1 MSAPTV
7 CRQNGSPEQ
16 WSNNYS
22 RPSVRRPRLL
32 LADDHDLLVDALRH
46 LLEREF
52 SVLRGVSDG
61 EALVDAAVELRPD
74 IVLCD
79 VSMPRLSGL
88 QAVQRI
94 RQLLPQVH
102 CIVLTMHEDP
112 ALAAEAFRVGASAY
126 VLKSAP
132 AAELLRAI
140 RTVLAGHSYPSR
152 VTATK
157 APPPPANR
165 RLSDICEAESLS
177 LRERE
182 VLRLVAGGKTM
193 KETAAALGITPR
205 TVAFHKYRIMR
216 HLSMRSSA
224 ELVQFAV
231 KRRLV

>member
-52 SVLRGVSDG
+52 SVLRGVNDG
-61 EALVDAAVELRPD
+61 QALVDATVELRPD

-88 QAVQRI
+88 QAVQKI

-102 CIVLTMHEDP
+102 CIVLTMHDDP

-126 VLKSAP
+126 ILKSTP

-140 RTVLAGHSYPSR
+140 RTVLAGDSYPSR
-152 VTATK
+152 VTTAK
-157 APPPPANR
+157 QAPSANR
-165 RLSDICEAESLS
+165 RLTDVCEAESLS
-177 LRERE
+177 VRERE

-193 KETAAALGITPR
+193 KETAAELGITPR

-216 HLSMRSSA
+216 QLSMRSSA

>member
-1 MSAPTV
+1 MSAPTASLKDG
-7 CRQNGSPEQ
+7 NPER
-16 WSNNYS
+16 WGNNYS

-94 RQLLPQVH
+94 RQLVPQVH
-102 CIVLTMHEDP
+102 CIVLTMHDDP

-126 VLKSAP
+126 VLKSTP

-140 RTVLAGHSYPSR
+140 RTVLAGDSYPAR
-152 VTATK
+152 VTTPK
-157 APPPPANR
+157 QPPPANR
-165 RLSDICEAESLS
+165 RLTDVCEAESLS
-177 LRERE
+177 VRERE
-182 VLRLVAGGKTM
+182 VLRLVACGKTM